1 MRDPA
6 RLRRGASTV
15 TGIVTG
21 TRTHIGTG
29 GSGGKAGG
37 MTGSTHHIEC
47 L

>member
-15 TGIVTG
+15 TGTD
-21 TRTHIGTG
+21 TGTG
-29 GSGGKAGG
+29 GSGIKARG